1 MSSTILVCSDL
12 SNFSDRALKLAGLHA
27 EKSGSEIQLLHVAQT
42 SYYMDSWALEPWINE
57 GQRGE
62 YLANLEELLRVQA
75 KRCGVKVKTYVNHD
89 PNVAQAILKFAKE
102 HAPHMIFIG
111 DKGMGAVEKI
121 FLGSVVRKV
130 VSLSTIP
137 VMVVKEDV
145 PIRKIAAL
153 VDGSEDSK
161 EILEIAIELSTNFG
175 SPLSVISLVP
185 VYPGVY
191 SDISAEYSSSL
202 IHVLKEK
209 LTESVEEVS
218 QRIKAILKDRPAEI
232 TVKLSYERDL
242 SFHLKEILEDSEV
255 NLAVMRKRSSSRL
268 EQFLLGSVS
277 MRILELYKGNILVLH

>member
-1 MSSTILVCSDL
+1 
-12 SNFSDRALKLAGLHA
+12 
-27 EKSGSEIQLLHVAQT
+27 
-42 SYYMDSWALEPWINE
+42 MDSWALEPWIDE

-75 KRCGVKVKTYVNHD
+75 KRCEVKAKTHVNHD

-102 HAPHMIFIG
+102 HSPKMIFIG

-130 VSLSTIP
+130 VSLAPVP

-145 PIRKIAAL
+145 PIKKIAAL
-153 VDGSEDSK
+153 VDGADDSK
-161 EILEIAIELSTNFG
+161 EILETSIELSSHFE

-185 VYPGVY
+185 VFPGVY
-191 SDISAEYSSSL
+191 SDITAEYSSSL

-209 LTESVEEVS
+209 LTESVEETS
-218 QRIKAILKDRPAEI
+218 QKIKAILKDRPAELM
-232 TVKLSYERDL
+232 VRLSYERDL
-242 SFHLKEILEDSEV
+242 SSHLKEILEDSDI

-277 MRILELYKGNILVLH
+277 LRILELFKGNILVLH